1 MVKKIIVGMGNP
13 GPEYENTRHNI
24 GFKVLDSVVS
34 NYTKEKEW
42 HYLLKNKILYIKPM
56 VCINQTG
63 EVLKKFLEE
72 KKIDASEAEVL
83 ILVDE
88 LLLPLGVERLKKE
101 TNPSRHNGIR
111 DMIRHFGDT
120 FERLRIGIGEPP
132 KGTKA
137 IKYVLEEFL
146 PEEKS
151 KLQESIYHASM
162 KVNQWLYGK

>member
-72 KKIDASEAEVL
+72 KKLL
-83 ILVDE
+83 I
-88 LLLPLGVERLKKE
+88 PRG
-101 TNPSRHNGIR
+101 
-111 DMIRHFGDT
+111 
-120 FERLRIGIGEPP
+120 
-132 KGTKA
+132 
-137 IKYVLEEFL
+137 
-146 PEEKS
+146 
-151 KLQESIYHASM
+151 
-162 KVNQWLYGK
+162 